1 MNIARFEFSLFG
13 INTYVVYDPSSKKA
27 AIVDPGMINTEE
39 EEALSRFLEKNSL
52 EVTNI
57 IDTHLHIDHAI
68 GVAYAKMKYGVP
80 LVGHREDAFLGDR
93 LRQQAEAFGI
103 GEKVEDV
110 AIDTFV
116 EAGDKI
122 KIGNGTLEVLHVPG
136 HSPGSI
142 ALYDREGGFVI
153 TGDALFQ
160 GSVGRTDLPGGNGT
174 TLIKSIRDNLLP
186 LPDSTV
192 VYPGHGPSST
202 IGREKAA
209 NPFLAENPR
218 YRLRF

>member
-1 MNIARFEFSLFG
+1 M
-13 INTYVVYDPSSKKA
+13 PSVLRMQKK
-27 AIVDPGMINTEE
+27 
-39 EEALSRFLEKNSL
+39 
-52 EVTNI
+52 
-57 IDTHLHIDHAI
+57 
-68 GVAYAKMKYGVP
+68 KYGVP
-80 LVGHREDAFLGDR
+80 LAGHREDAFLGDR

-103 GEKVEDV
+103 KEKVEDV

-142 ALYDREGGFVI
+142 ALYDRDGGFVI

-160 GSVGRTDLPGGNGT
+160 GSVGRTDLPGGNGN

-202 IGREKAA
+202 IGREKTA

-218 YRLRF
+218 YRLKF